1 MLSDDSG
8 QLRLTLTIT
17 RTRMRTPTQASTGML
32 GAAETSVGDLTTA
45 TSTKDEVGSSMTD

>member
-17 RTRMRTPTQASTGML
+17 RTRTRTPTQVSTGML

>member
-17 RTRMRTPTQASTGML
+17 RTRTRTPTQASTGML

>member
-17 RTRMRTPTQASTGML
+17 RTRTRTPTQASTGML

-45 TSTKDEVGSSMTD
+45 ASTKHVVGSSMTD

>member
-8 QLRLTLTIT
+8 QLRLTLTVT
-17 RTRMRTPTQASTGML
+17 RTRTRTPTQASTGML
-32 GAAETSVGDLTTA
+32 GAAETSLGDLTTA

>member
-17 RTRMRTPTQASTGML
+17 RTRTRTPTQVSPGML